1 MFTYKFW
8 GKHMFSFLLGIYL
21 GVELLGHTVTLCLIF
36 WGTAKLLFRVAVPF
50 YILASTVE
58 SSKIS
63 NNLTNT
69 CYYLPLIIAILVDV
83 KWYLIVVLICIS
95 LMISDV
101 EYLITYLLAICMLS
115 LEKCLFR
122 SISNFL
128 IKFLFICYWVTWVP
142 IMYCTL
148 KIC

>member
-1 MFTYKFW
+1 M
-8 GKHMFSFLLGIYL
+8 GIYL

-95 LMISDV
+95 LMTNNV
-101 EYLITYLLAICMLS
+101 QHHFRFLLVTFS
-115 LEKCLFR
+115 LENFYSNPLPIKK
-122 SISNFL
+122 ISFFGL
-128 IKFLFICYWVTWVP
+128 YCWVVRVLFIFWIRDSSDIWFA
-142 IMYCTL
+142 
-148 KIC
+148 KDGE